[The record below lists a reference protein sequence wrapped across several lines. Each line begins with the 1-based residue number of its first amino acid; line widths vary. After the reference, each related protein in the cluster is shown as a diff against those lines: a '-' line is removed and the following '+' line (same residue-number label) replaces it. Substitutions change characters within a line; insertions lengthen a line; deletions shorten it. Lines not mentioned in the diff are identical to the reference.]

1 MRYTIW
7 VIILFTCR
15 MILAGQSVFNIPVQ
29 VWLYPWLV
37 GKAGLPIPVVGVLGT
52 ILLGVGYIILTL
64 PGWACLITATLIMC
78 MGYAFSAPTS
88 PTILS
93 VCMENSPN

>member
-1 MRYTIW
+1 
-7 VIILFTCR
+7 

-37 GKAGLPIPVVGVLGT
+37 GKAGLPIPVVGMLGT
-52 ILLGVGYIILTL
+52 IFLGVGYIILTL
-64 PGWACLITATLIMC
+64 PGWTCLITATLIMC
-78 MGYAFSAPTS
+78 VGYAFSAPTS

-93 VCMENSPN
+93 VGIDGIAC